1 MYTVKCLN
9 PIADKG
15 LDLFTEDFKIIDDLD
30 AADAVLVRS
39 ASMHELEVPESL
51 LAVARAG
58 AGVNNIPLDEYAKKG
73 IVAFNTPGAN
83 ANGVKELVVAGLLLA
98 SRDIIGGYNW
108 VKENASEE
116 NLAKLVEKQKKQ
128 YAGNELKGK
137 SIGVIGLG
145 AIGVLVANICN
156 RLGMKVY
163 GYDPYVSVRSAW
175 SLSRMVKHI
184 ASIDELF
191 ETCDY
196 ITIHVP
202 YMDSTKEMINKEAI
216 DKMKDGVTILNFARG
231 ELVENQ
237 AVIEGLESG
246 KVKHYV
252 TDFPSAEIAGVDKVI
267 TIPHL
272 GASTEESEEN
282 CAEMAVDQLM
292 NYLEN
297 GNIVNSV
304 NYPNCDL
311 GEANCA
317 ARITVHHKNL
327 PNMIGQLTAIL
338 AADGHNIANMLNK
351 SKGEWAYSMFD
362 MEKKA
367 PTEETVKKMEQID
380 GVVRVR
386 VLQERRSMSEK
397 LRVGILG
404 ATGMVGQ
411 RFISLLENHP
421 WFEVTTLAASPRSAG
436 KTYEEAVGGRWKM
449 DTPMPEAVKSM
460 IVKNVNEVEEVASQV
475 DFVFSAVDMS
485 KDEIKKIEEDYAKTE
500 TPVVSNNSAHRW
512 TPDVPMV
519 VPEINPE
526 HFEVIESQKKRL
538 GTTKGFIAV
547 KPNCSI
553 QSYAPVLTAWKE
565 FEPYEVVATTYQAIS
580 GAGKTFKDWPEMEG
594 NIIPYIGGEEEKSE
608 QEPLRLWGHIENGVI
623 VKAETPVITTQC
635 IRVPVLNGHTA
646 AVFVKFKKK
655 PTKEQLIE
663 KLVNFSGLPQELE
676 LPSAPKQMIQYLEE
690 DNRPQVREDVD
701 YENGMGISVGRLRED
716 TVYDYKF
723 VGLSHNTVRGA
734 AGGAVLCAET
744 LKAKG
749 YITKK

>member
-9 PIADKG
+9 PIASKG
-15 LDLFTEDFKIIDDLD
+15 LDLFTEDFKVIDDLD
-30 AADAVLVRS
+30 KADAVLVRS
-39 ASMHELEVPESL
+39 AAMHDLEVPESL

-202 YMDSTKEMINKEAI
+202 YMDSTKGMINKEAI
-216 DKMKDGVTILNFARG
+216 DKMKDGVTLLNFARG
-231 ELVENQ
+231 ELVDNQ
-237 AVIEGLESG
+237 AVIEGLASG

-252 TDFPSAEIAGVDKVI
+252 TDFPSAEIAGGDKVI

-297 GNIVNSV
+297 GNI
-304 NYPNCDL
+304 
-311 GEANCA
+311 GEASGA

-338 AADGHNIANMLNK
+338 AADGHNISNMLNK

-367 PTEETVKKMEQID
+367 PTEETIKKMEQID

-386 VLQERRSMSEK
+386 VL
-397 LRVGILG
+397 
-404 ATGMVGQ
+404 
-411 RFISLLENHP
+411 
-421 WFEVTTLAASPRSAG
+421 
-436 KTYEEAVGGRWKM
+436 
-449 DTPMPEAVKSM
+449 
-460 IVKNVNEVEEVASQV
+460 
-475 DFVFSAVDMS
+475 
-485 KDEIKKIEEDYAKTE
+485 
-500 TPVVSNNSAHRW
+500 
-512 TPDVPMV
+512 
-519 VPEINPE
+519 
-526 HFEVIESQKKRL
+526 
-538 GTTKGFIAV
+538 
-547 KPNCSI
+547 
-553 QSYAPVLTAWKE
+553 
-565 FEPYEVVATTYQAIS
+565 
-580 GAGKTFKDWPEMEG
+580 
-594 NIIPYIGGEEEKSE
+594 
-608 QEPLRLWGHIENGVI
+608 
-623 VKAETPVITTQC
+623 
-635 IRVPVLNGHTA
+635 
-646 AVFVKFKKK
+646 
-655 PTKEQLIE
+655 
-663 KLVNFSGLPQELE
+663 
-676 LPSAPKQMIQYLEE
+676 
-690 DNRPQVREDVD
+690 
-701 YENGMGISVGRLRED
+701 
-716 TVYDYKF
+716 
-723 VGLSHNTVRGA
+723 
-734 AGGAVLCAET
+734 
-744 LKAKG
+744 
-749 YITKK
+749 

>member
-1 MYTVKCLN
+1 MKIKLFN
-9 PIADKG
+9 KIADAG
-15 LDLFTEDFKIIDDLD
+15 IHQFDPNAYEFSEDFDSYD
-30 AADAVLVRS
+30 AIMVRS
-39 ASMHELEVPESL
+39 AKLHDVEFPANLKCI
-51 LAVARAG
+51 ARAG
-58 AGVNNIPLDEYAKKG
+58 AGVNNIPLDRCSEQG
-73 IVAFNTPGAN
+73 IVVFNTPGAN
-83 ANGVKELVVAGLLLA
+83 ANAVKELVMAGLLMS
-98 SRDIIGGYNW
+98 SRRITKGIEW
-108 VKENASEE
+108 VKTLDGEDIS
-116 NLAKLVEKQKKQ
+116 KTVE
-128 YAGNELKGK
+128 KGK
-137 SIGVIGLG
+137 SNFVGPEIAGKKLGVIGLG

-386 VLQERRSMSEK
+386 VL
-397 LRVGILG
+397 
-404 ATGMVGQ
+404 
-411 RFISLLENHP
+411 
-421 WFEVTTLAASPRSAG
+421 
-436 KTYEEAVGGRWKM
+436 
-449 DTPMPEAVKSM
+449 
-460 IVKNVNEVEEVASQV
+460 
-475 DFVFSAVDMS
+475 
-485 KDEIKKIEEDYAKTE
+485 
-500 TPVVSNNSAHRW
+500 
-512 TPDVPMV
+512 
-519 VPEINPE
+519 
-526 HFEVIESQKKRL
+526 
-538 GTTKGFIAV
+538 
-547 KPNCSI
+547 
-553 QSYAPVLTAWKE
+553 
-565 FEPYEVVATTYQAIS
+565 
-580 GAGKTFKDWPEMEG
+580 
-594 NIIPYIGGEEEKSE
+594 
-608 QEPLRLWGHIENGVI
+608 
-623 VKAETPVITTQC
+623 
-635 IRVPVLNGHTA
+635 
-646 AVFVKFKKK
+646 
-655 PTKEQLIE
+655 
-663 KLVNFSGLPQELE
+663 
-676 LPSAPKQMIQYLEE
+676 
-690 DNRPQVREDVD
+690 
-701 YENGMGISVGRLRED
+701 
-716 TVYDYKF
+716 
-723 VGLSHNTVRGA
+723 
-734 AGGAVLCAET
+734 
-744 LKAKG
+744 
-749 YITKK
+749 